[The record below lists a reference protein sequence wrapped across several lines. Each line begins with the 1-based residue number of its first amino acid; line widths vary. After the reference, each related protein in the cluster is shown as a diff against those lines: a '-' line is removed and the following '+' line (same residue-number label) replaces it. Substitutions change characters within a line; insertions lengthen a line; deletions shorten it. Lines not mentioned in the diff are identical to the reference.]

1 MPVAMGAGFGWDGVL
16 GCDVRVE
23 REEAL
28 FAGAGLLL
36 VAELLFCAVDEEA
49 LREAAFTGFFLAE
62 VVLLDEDVRVSL
74 LGMGIGENPFRQSQ
88 SLNNVESARLEGHY
102 STHGLIHLALP
113 RRKLQAGVRS

>member
-1 MPVAMGAGFGWDGVL
+1 MGAGFGWAGVL
-16 GCDVRVE
+16 GCEARVE

-28 FAGAGLLL
+28 FAGAGVLL

-49 LREAAFTGFFLAE
+49 LREVAFTGFFLAE
-62 VVLLDEDVRVSL
+62 AVLLDEDVRVFL

-113 RRKLQAGVRS
+113 RRKLPAGDRG